1 MKTVYEVEKEDLEN
15 IGRGYYISS
24 DRLQELNEILE
35 NRPMPLQVIQM
46 ILEESSSWDDFI
58 NIIENNNYSYLD
70 NVVTDEELGTQID
83 DELIPEINMELL
95 KESGAYKYL
104 DREQIGIML
113 QAQYQWVIYVNY
125 QMAIQIH
132 R

>member
-24 DRLQELNEILE
+24 DRLNELNEILE